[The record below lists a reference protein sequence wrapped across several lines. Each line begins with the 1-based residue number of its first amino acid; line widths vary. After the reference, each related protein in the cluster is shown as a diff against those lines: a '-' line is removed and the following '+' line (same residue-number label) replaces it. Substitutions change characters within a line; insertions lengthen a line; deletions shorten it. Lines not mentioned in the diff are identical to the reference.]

1 MMNRQNRLIGL
12 TLLVVVLVLVLY
24 NSSDTSGAHVSLD
37 RELTGNNVLNSNNNA
52 KVDEAIN
59 NEIKL
64 EKQTEEIDQD
74 VLIGDKGGVV
84 DDDVLDEGTTSGT
97 KGSGSGV
104 GAGVGAGSAN
114 ENDLDLDTSFDPA
127 KVLIQIRSISPMVV
141 FSKTYC
147 PYSKRLKKLLHDN
160 YQITPEPVIVEID
173 KHAHGKVLQE
183 YLGDISGR
191 STVPNVLVG
200 TSNESKGG
208 CDDFLNL
215 HESGKLEN
223 LLNQWGNK
231 KLDVKRVQA
240 PSNM

>member
-1 MMNRQNRLIGL
+1 M
-12 TLLVVVLVLVLY
+12 LVLY

-74 VLIGDKGGVV
+74 VLMGDKSGLV
-84 DDDVLDEGTTSGT
+84 DNDVLDEEISAGSGS
-97 KGSGSGV
+97 GSGSGV
-104 GAGVGAGSAN
+104 GVGVGVGAGTTN

>member
-1 MMNRQNRLIGL
+1 M
-12 TLLVVVLVLVLY
+12 VLVLY

-74 VLIGDKGGVV
+74 VLMGDKSGLV
-84 DDDVLDEGTTSGT
+84 DNEVLDEETSAGS
-97 KGSGSGV
+97 GSGSGV
-104 GAGVGAGSAN
+104 GVGVGAGTTN